1 MLELAPDDKGGDEMN
16 KKLIVDGANG
26 IGGLKLEEIKTKL
39 ARLDILVRNS
49 GKEGEGI
56 LNERCGADFVQKEK
70 VVPHGFGPE
79 DVGVR

>member
-1 MLELAPDDKGGDEMN
+1 MELTPDDKGIDELN
-16 KKLIVDGANG
+16 EKLIVDGANG
-26 IGGLKLEEIKTKL
+26 IGGLKLEQIKPNL

-70 VVPHGFGPE
+70 VLPLGFGPN

>member
-1 MLELAPDDKGGDEMN
+1 LELTPDDKGSDKLME
-16 KKLIVDGANG
+16 KLIVDGANG
-26 IGGLKLEEIKTKL
+26 IGGLKLEEIKPKL
-39 ARLDILVRNS
+39 ARLDIVLRNS

-70 VVPHGFGPE
+70 VHPLGFTPN

>member
-1 MLELAPDDKGGDEMN
+1 MELTPDDKGIDDLNE
-16 KKLIVDGANG
+16 KLIVDGANG
-26 IGGLKLEEIKTKL
+26 IGGLKLEQIKSNL

-49 GKEGEGI
+49 GKEGDGI

-70 VVPHGFGPE
+70 VLPLGFGPN